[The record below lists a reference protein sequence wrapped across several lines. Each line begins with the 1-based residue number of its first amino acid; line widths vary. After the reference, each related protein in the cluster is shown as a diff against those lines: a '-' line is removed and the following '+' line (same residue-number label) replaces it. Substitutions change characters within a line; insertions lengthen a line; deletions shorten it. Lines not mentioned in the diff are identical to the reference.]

1 MIERTTMYIAD
12 LNASHFRFE
21 LVSPE
26 KLEAGTMEQAVLL
39 PGAAGDLTVLANHT
53 PMLVELRPGIVALSR
68 PAGTPP
74 QEFFITGGFADI
86 NNEHC
91 IVLAPQATPLE
102 NLHRKEIDDKIVRLD
117 VDLQAETDPAK
128 QARLQQQLDILQ
140 LQLTVARS

>member
-1 MIERTTMYIAD
+1 MYIAD
-12 LNASHFRFE
+12 PAASHFRFE

-53 PMLVELRPGIVALSR
+53 PMLVELRAGIVALSR
-68 PAGTPP
+68 PAGIPP
-74 QEFFITGGFADI
+74 HEFFITGGFADI

-91 IVLAPQATPLE
+91 IVLTPQAIALE
-102 NLHRKEIDDKIVRLD
+102 DLNRAEIEDKITRLT
-117 VDLQAETDPAK
+117 VDLEAEADTAK

-140 LQLTVARS
+140 LQLTVAKS